1 MLRIKDTKNM
11 IGITIHGDYEDLNAL
26 HSALSD
32 YLRFYFEH
40 QDNVESSSCYENI
53 LGLCY
58 DIRHAY
64 QGDRN
69 IEAVDN
75 NYENIGHLA
84 SCIFSVDSQSLQ
96 KERNKYKSGNL
107 YFNVEVLYPWAIF
120 YLYTLQA
127 IVEDHYHASWFDDE
141 DFYNEYLAE
150 RDLALITHFVQ
161 LLWDKLRNH
170 LPEEVMRVVWTYT
183 RTYNHIEYYF
193 FYPDL

>member
-1 MLRIKDTKNM
+1 MAHQKMSVWKRRLYVTDQRHQKYDRHHNTR
-11 IGITIHGDYEDLNAL
+11 DYEDLNAL

-75 NYENIGHLA
+75 NYENIGQLA

-107 YFNVEVLYPWAIF
+107 YFNVEVLLSLGYL

-141 DFYNEYLAE
+141 DFIMSIRAGE
-150 RDLALITHFVQ
+150 RFGTDHHFVQ
-161 LLWDKLRNH
+161 LLGIN
-170 LPEEVMRVVWTYT
+170 
-183 RTYNHIEYYF
+183 
-193 FYPDL
+193 

>member
-1 MLRIKDTKNM
+1 MLQIKDTKNM

-32 YLRFYFEH
+32 YLRFYFAH
-40 QDNVESSSCYENI
+40 QDDVESSSCYENI

-75 NYENIGHLA
+75 NYENIGQLA

-107 YFNVEVLYPWAIF
+107 YLMLKSSIPGQSFICTLCRQSSKTIIIPPGLTMKIF
-120 YLYTLQA
+120 
-127 IVEDHYHASWFDDE
+127 IMSIWPRKIWH
-141 DFYNEYLAE
+141 
-150 RDLALITHFVQ
+150 
-161 LLWDKLRNH
+161 
-170 LPEEVMRVVWTYT
+170 
-183 RTYNHIEYYF
+183 
-193 FYPDL
+193 